1 LWFVVCCL
9 LLKIHHPIYKNLEHT
24 TYNIQQ
30 TTYNLQN
37 MIEIKPHSIKP
48 YCEVSVPGS
57 KSYTHRILIA
67 AALSDGVC
75 PIGNA
80 LIAEDTRLTRQAL
93 EQMGIRIE
101 DAPDS
106 RIIVHGRRGHLHP
119 AADRIYLGN
128 SGTSMRLLAAVAAL
142 GRGGLTLYGT
152 QRMAERPIQD
162 LIDAL
167 NQLGVPIRSTGRSGC
182 PPVEVRGGPIR
193 GGSVTINC
201 RTSSQYLSALL
212 LIAPYTEKGLDIAVA
227 GGPVSKPYVDMTI
240 DVMNEFGVMV
250 DREKY
255 DRFVVAGRQ
264 TYRAGAYTVEPDAS
278 QAGYFW
284 AAAAVCGTRIK
295 VKGVVQNSRQGDVQF
310 AQLLAGMGCEIH
322 NAADGITVA
331 GRRLRAAEIDMGD
344 MPDMV
349 PTLAVVAA
357 FAEGT
362 TVIRNVSH
370 LKAKESDRLTAVA
383 NELVKMGI
391 QARCGANELIVTGGQ
406 PHGAAIETYGDHRIA
421 MSFAV
426 AGLAAPGTSILDEN
440 CVEKSFPDFW
450 KVFEGLAEC

>member
-1 LWFVVCCL
+1 
-9 LLKIHHPIYKNLEHT
+9 
-24 TYNIQQ
+24 
-30 TTYNLQN
+30 
-37 MIEIKPHSIKP
+37 MIEIKPHHIKP

-57 KSYTHRILIA
+57 KSYTHRVLIA
-67 AALSDGVC
+67 AALSDGMC
-75 PIGNA
+75 RIGNA
-80 LIAEDTRLTRQAL
+80 LIAEDTRLTMRAL

-101 DAPDS
+101 DAPEN
-106 RIIVHGRRGHLHP
+106 RVIVHGRRGHLYP

-128 SGTSMRLLAAVAAL
+128 SGTSMRMLAAVAAL
-142 GRGGLTLYGT
+142 GRGGFTLYGT

-167 NQLGVPIRSTGRSGC
+167 NQLGVQIRSTGRSGC
-182 PPVEVRGGPIR
+182 PPVEIHGGPIR

-212 LIAPYTEKGLDIAVA
+212 LIAPYTEKGLDIEVA
-227 GGPVSKPYVDMTI
+227 EGPVSKPYVDMTI
-240 DVMNEFGVMV
+240 DVMHEFGVMV
-250 DREKY
+250 ERENY
-255 DRFVVAGRQ
+255 DRFAVAGRQ
-264 TYRAGAYTVEPDAS
+264 MYRAGAHTVEPDAS

-295 VKGVVQNSRQGDVQF
+295 VKGVVQDSRQGDVNF
-310 AQLLAGMGCEIH
+310 AQLLADMGCEIKREE
-322 NAADGITVA
+322 DGITVA
-331 GRRLRAAEIDMGD
+331 GRHLRAAEIDMGD

-362 TVIRNVSH
+362 TVIKNVSH
-370 LKAKESDRLTAVA
+370 LKAKESDRLTAVV

-391 QARCGANELIVTGGQ
+391 QARCSANELIVTGGK
-406 PHGAAIETYGDHRIA
+406 PHGAEIETYGDHRIA

-426 AGLAAPGTSILDEN
+426 AGLAATGTFILNEN

-450 KVFEGLAEC
+450 KVFGGLYA